1 MATAVCLKRQRQCK
15 KEWLRWFDQASVAA
29 LCERRRHCRA
39 QIGRRSET
47 AATAHFRSLNDFACR
62 RTSAEIIVRVSHMI
76 RRDYIVVGAGIGGA
90 SACEG
95 IRKYDKRGSVT
106 LVGAEAFPPYK
117 RWIISKSFLRE
128 KDANTK
134 KLQEVDER
142 WLESHK
148 IEARFGTV
156 VTQFNIE
163 RRLAVLANGESIEF
177 TKACLAMGSRPLR
190 PAMAGTN
197 LGNVIYLR
205 TTRDALALREM
216 ANLEKTIMVVGGGLL
231 ACESAASLRMMKMKV
246 GLMHRDGYLLNRY
259 VDPNTGAWLTDYFA
273 KHGVVLSM
281 GEALNGFE
289 GKTVLRNIQTK
300 SGNRFPVGLAVVA
313 CGAEPNLDLVRNTPL
328 AGPHGSPVT
337 DYLETEEK
345 GIYAIGDLAFYPDRL
360 MGGMRRQTHWDNARK
375 QGLIAG
381 ANMTGKKRI
390 RYEQLPYFWT
400 EIFDLHMH
408 FVGDFSILP
417 TRIEVHGAYAK
428 KKFVARY
435 YQGEK

>member
-1 MATAVCLKRQRQCK
+1 
-15 KEWLRWFDQASVAA
+15 
-29 LCERRRHCRA
+29 
-39 QIGRRSET
+39 
-47 AATAHFRSLNDFACR
+47 
-62 RTSAEIIVRVSHMI
+62 MI
-76 RRDYIVVGAGIGGA
+76 RRDYLIVGASIAGA

-106 LVGAEAFPPYK
+106 LVGAEVFPPYK
-117 RWIISKSFLRE
+117 RWILSKSFLRE
-128 KDANTK
+128 KEPNLK
-134 KLQEVDER
+134 KLQETDER
-142 WLESHK
+142 WFQKHK
-148 IEARFGTV
+148 IETRFGTV

-177 TKACLAMGSRPLR
+177 NKACLAMGSRPVR
-190 PAMAGTN
+190 PSVAGVN

-205 TTRDALALREM
+205 TIRDALALREM
-216 ANLEKTIMVVGGGLL
+216 SSVERGIMVVGGGLL
-231 ACESAASLRMMKMKV
+231 ACEAAASLRIMKLKV
-246 GLMHRDGYLLNRY
+246 GLMHRDSYLLNRY
-259 VDPNTGAWLTDYFA
+259 LDPDTGTWLTDYFA

-345 GIYAIGDLAFYPDRL
+345 GIYAVGDLAFYPDRV
-360 MGGMRRQTHWDNARK
+360 MGGVRRQTHWENARS

-390 RYEQLPYFWT
+390 RYEQVPCFWT
-400 EIFDLHMH
+400 EMFDLRMD
-408 FVGDFSILP
+408 FVGDFSVLP
-417 TRIEVHGAYAK
+417 TRVGLDGAYAK

-435 YQGEK
+435 YQGDTLRAILLCQQTQREVDSAKTQLRQALAK

>member
-1 MATAVCLKRQRQCK
+1 
-15 KEWLRWFDQASVAA
+15 
-29 LCERRRHCRA
+29 
-39 QIGRRSET
+39 
-47 AATAHFRSLNDFACR
+47 
-62 RTSAEIIVRVSHMI
+62 MI

-117 RWIISKSFLRE
+117 RWILSKGFIRE
-128 KDANTK
+128 KETNLK
-134 KLQEVDER
+134 KIQELDER
-142 WLESHK
+142 WFEAHK
-148 IEARFGTV
+148 IEARFGAV

-177 TKACLAMGSRPLR
+177 TKACLAMGSRPVR
-190 PAMAGTN
+190 PAVAGTT

-205 TTRDALALREM
+205 TVRDALALREM
-216 ANLEKTIMVVGGGLL
+216 AILEKTIMVVGGGLL
-231 ACESAASLRMMKMKV
+231 ACEAAASLRMMKMKV
-246 GLMHRDGYLLNRY
+246 GLMHRDAYLLNRY
-259 VDPNTGAWLTDYFA
+259 VDPQTGTWLTDYFV
-273 KHGVVLSM
+273 KHCVMLSM

-289 GKTVLRNIQTK
+289 GKTVLRNVQTK

-313 CGAEPNLDLVRNTPL
+313 VGAEPNLDLVRNTPL

-337 DYLETEEK
+337 EYLETEEK
-345 GIYAIGDLAFYPDRL
+345 GIYAVGDLAFYPDRI
-360 MGGMRRQTHWDNARK
+360 MGGMRRQTHWDNARE

-390 RYEQLPYFWT
+390 RYEQLPYFGS
-400 EIFDLHMH
+400 EMFDLGMD
-408 FVGDFSILP
+408 FVGDFSIQP
-417 TRIEVHGAYAK
+417 TRVDLDGTRAK

-435 YQGEK
+435 YQGEKLRAISLCQKTAREVESAKKELRNALGK